1 MEGRALEDD
10 PMTPPRR
17 RLLTLLASG
26 ALALVMALG
35 VGAQRPRTADAQ
47 VSSLIADLNYVVN
60 TKGYDPFGL
69 VLTYGPDGSTPLI
82 AIAGTKIGSADG
94 YNQWVFFFTGTTF
107 IGTDTFDPSPGL
119 QLVGSP
125 GSGQVNV
132 QYVAYAPSDPLC
144 CPTLPP
150 VTITYTWNGSK
161 LTPNATPPGH

>member
-1 MEGRALEDD
+1 
-10 PMTPPRR
+10 
-17 RLLTLLASG
+17 
-26 ALALVMALG
+26 
-35 VGAQRPRTADAQ
+35 
-47 VSSLIADLNYVVN
+47 
-60 TKGYDPFGL
+60 KGYDPFGL

-125 GSGQVNV
+125 GSGPVNV
-132 QYVAYAPSDPLC
+132 QYVAYAPSDPPW